1 MRIDQCLP
9 DFAKHDAIGNHVL
22 RVRDALREAG
32 YESDIWADRID
43 ERLGGEAK
51 PYDEFAHDGTDTV
64 LMYHLSTD
72 SPMTRWLEERDRQG
86 TRVISYYHN
95 ISPSKY
101 FRRWEP
107 RIARR
112 LDEAREQLMELAPAT
127 RFALAA
133 SSFNRDELVEAGYG
147 SVIVAPLLVDLT
159 PFEELGHDSAANNPY
174 AREPMG
180 TRWLFVGRIA
190 PNKCQHD
197 VVAAF
202 AVYRRLIDPAA
213 TLTLIGGP
221 SSYRYLQAVR
231 QLIADLGLGSSVRH
245 LDNVALP
252 QLLEE
257 YQRAHVLVCLSEH
270 EGFCVPLLEAMA
282 GGVPVVAFRAA
293 AVPETVGDAAVLVDD
308 KDPLEV
314 AGAVE
319 DLLRNP
325 DRRMK
330 MIARG
335 RARAGQFRLP
345 ETSGQLVAAIDRWL
359 QADSLA
365 SR

>member
-1 MRIDQCLP
+1 MRVDQCLP

-22 RVRDALREAG
+22 RVRDALRDAG

-43 ERLGGEAK
+43 DRLAGEAK
-51 PYDEFAHDGTDTV
+51 RYDEFANDGAETV

-72 SPMTRWLEERDRQG
+72 SSMPRWLEERARRG

-112 LDEAREQLMELAPAT
+112 LDEARAQLVELAPVT
-127 RFALAA
+127 RLALAA
-133 SSFNRDELVEAGYG
+133 SSFNREELVSAGYG
-147 SVIVAPLLVDLT
+147 SVVVAPLLVDLT
-159 PFEELGHDSAANNPY
+159 PFDELGQDSSATDTS

-180 TRWLFVGRIA
+180 SRWLFVGRIA

-197 VVAAF
+197 VIAAF
-202 AVYRRLIDPAA
+202 AVYRRLIDPDA
-213 TLTLIGGP
+213 TLTLVGGP

-231 QLIADLGLGSSVRH
+231 RLIAELGLEGSVRH
-245 LDNVALP
+245 LDNVAFP

-257 YQRAHVLVCLSEH
+257 YRRADVLVCLSEH

-282 GGVPVVAFRAA
+282 AGVPVVAFRAA
-293 AVPETVGDAAVLVDD
+293 AVPETVGDAAVVVDD
-308 KDPLEV
+308 KDPLHV
-314 AGAVE
+314 ARAVDE
-319 DLLRNP
+319 LLRDP
-325 DRRMK
+325 DRRTK

-335 RARAGQFRLP
+335 RSRAGQFRLS
-345 ETSGQLVAAIDRWL
+345 ETSHRLVSEVDRWFR
-359 QADSLA
+359 AESLA

>member
-1 MRIDQCLP
+1 MRVDQCLP

-22 RVRDALREAG
+22 RVRDALCDAG
-32 YESDIWADRID
+32 YDSDIWADRID
-43 ERLGGEAK
+43 ERLAGESKRYEDFAK
-51 PYDEFAHDGTDTV
+51 DGPDTV
-64 LMYHLSTD
+64 LIYHLSTD
-72 SPMTRWLEERDRQG
+72 STMTRWLEDRDRAG

-112 LDEAREQLMELAPAT
+112 LDEAREQLVKLAPVT
-127 RFALAA
+127 SLALAA
-133 SSFNRDELVEAGYG
+133 SSFNRDELVDAGYG

-159 PFEELGHDSAANNPY
+159 PFDQLGQDSSVNNPS
-174 AREPMG
+174 ARERAG
-180 TRWLFVGRIA
+180 SRWLFVGRIA

-202 AVYRRLIDPAA
+202 AVYRRLIDPDA
-213 TLTLIGGP
+213 TLTLVGGP

-231 QLIADLGLGSSVRH
+231 RLIVELGLEGSVRQ
-245 LDNVALP
+245 LDNVAFP

-257 YQRAHVLVCLSEH
+257 YRRADVLVCLSEH

-282 GGVPVVAFRAA
+282 AGVPVVAFRAA

-308 KDPLEV
+308 KDPLHV
-314 AGAVE
+314 AHAVD
-319 DLLRNP
+319 DLLRDP
-325 DRRMK
+325 DHRMK

-335 RARAGQFRLP
+335 RSRAGQFRLS
-345 ETSGQLVAAIDRWL
+345 ETSHQLVSEVNRWL
-359 QADSLA
+359 RAESLA